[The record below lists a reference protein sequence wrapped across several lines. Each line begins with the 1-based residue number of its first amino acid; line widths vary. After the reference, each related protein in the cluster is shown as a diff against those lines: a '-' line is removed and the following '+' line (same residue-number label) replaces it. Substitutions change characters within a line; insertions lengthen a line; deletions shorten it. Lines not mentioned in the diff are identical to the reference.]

1 MSLPTLPSTVSSP
14 LPPMSVSAPLP
25 PLIASRP
32 SPPSAVSREE
42 SGERARA
49 QRVVAAEPVDG
60 QPIVGSLRLVDVH
73 LLGEPGDLDGS
84 SRSRS
89 LDDVRS
95 RGAVDDDDVGGD
107 VPDPADAEPDVDEG
121 DAAPGQVV
129 EGRRVGAAER
139 IDVQRLRGEEV
150 ESAVD
155 PDMAGRRPRGDAER
169 VGAAGAVHGDRVE
182 PRAGSD
188 LVGAVAG
195 VPREGVVAGAQ
206 EHLVGPCVP
215 IDDVVARAAV
225 QRLGEAPADERVDAV
240 AAVERRLLRVG
251 EGARGLVDAEPVV
264 AAAAVDH
271 DPREAAAEEGE
282 VGAPVVLDVDH
293 EAPAGGR
300 SQADPLTRA
309 GARDSQPPV
318 RDRCVHRRLR
328 LRRQA
333 ERGRQDGGGDQNA

>member
-1 MSLPTLPSTVSSP
+1 
-14 LPPMSVSAPLP
+14 MSVSAPLP

-32 SPPSAVSREE
+32 SPPSAVSAM
-42 SGERARA
+42 SAARA
-49 QRVVAAEPVDG
+49 PALSV
-60 QPIVGSLRLVDVH
+60 SLPPSPLTV
-73 LLGEPGDLDGS
+73 
-84 SRSRS
+84 SRS
-89 LDDVRS
+89 LAASDWSTFTCSASPVTWTV
-95 RGAVDDDDVGGD
+95 A
-107 VPDPADAEPDVDEG
+107 PA
-121 DAAPGQVV
+121 AAAWTMS
-129 EGRRVGAAER
+129 GAAVPLTTTTSAATSPTPPTPSPTLTKATPVPGKLLRVVVSAPAER
-139 IDVQRLRGEEV
+139 VDVQRLRGEEV

-155 PDMAGRRPRGDAER
+155 PDMAGRRPRGDAEH
-169 VGAAGAVHGDRVE
+169 VGAAGAVHGHRVE
-182 PRAGSD
+182 PRPGGD

-195 VPREGVVAGAQ
+195 VPREGVVAGAE

-215 IDDVVARAAV
+215 VDDVVARAAV
-225 QRLGEAPADERVDAV
+225 QRLGEAPTDERVDAV
-240 AAVERRLLRVG
+240 AAVERRLLGVG
-251 EGARGLVDAEPVV
+251 ERARGLVDPEPVV

-300 SQADPLTRA
+300 PQADPLTCA
-309 GARDSQPPV
+309 GARDRQPPV